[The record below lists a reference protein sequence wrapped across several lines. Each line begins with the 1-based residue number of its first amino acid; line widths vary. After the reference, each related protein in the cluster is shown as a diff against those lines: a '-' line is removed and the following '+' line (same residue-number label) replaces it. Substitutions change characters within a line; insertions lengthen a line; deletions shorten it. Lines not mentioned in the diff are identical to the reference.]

1 MNYSIFKPDSFVKFK
16 KINFNV
22 LYNETNLTEK
32 NEIDLTLKNKNLFK
46 NNKNNNDNL
55 NKQEF
60 VLNVLEELR
69 NFDNKNG
76 TELFKNI
83 LYNDLKKFIYA
94 NKF

>member
-1 MNYSIFKPDSFVKFK
+1 MNSSIFKPDSFVKFK

-22 LYNETNLTEK
+22 LYNETKLIKK

-46 NNKNNNDNL
+46 NKNDNL
-55 NKQEF
+55 NKQELI
-60 VLNVLEELR
+60 LNVLEELR

>member
-1 MNYSIFKPDSFVKFK
+1 MSTILKKDSFVNFK
-16 KINFNV
+16 KINFKV
-22 LYNETNLTEK
+22 LFNE
-32 NEIDLTLKNKNLFK
+32 NKISVPYSL
-46 NNKNNNDNL
+46 NNKNIFIINENL
-55 NKQEF
+55 NKQDF

-69 NFDNKNG
+69 DFDNKNG

>member
-1 MNYSIFKPDSFVKFK
+1 MNTSIFKADSFVKFK
-16 KINFNV
+16 KINFNIS
-22 LYNETNLTEK
+22 LYETILNKK
-32 NEIDLTLKNKNLFK
+32 NKNDLTLKNKKLNG
-46 NNKNNNDNL
+46 NDNL

-83 LYNDLKKFIYA
+83 LYNDLKKFIYT

>member
-1 MNYSIFKPDSFVKFK
+1 MNTIFKPESFVNFK

-22 LYNETNLTEK
+22 LFNENKTSTE
-32 NEIDLTLKNKNLFK
+32 NQIVLSSKNKKFITINENL
-46 NNKNNNDNL
+46 D
-55 NKQEF
+55 KQEF

-69 NFDNKNG
+69 NFDDKNG

-83 LYNDLKKFIYA
+83 LYNDLKKFIYT

>member
-1 MNYSIFKPDSFVKFK
+1 MNSSSIFKPDSFVKFK

-22 LYNETNLTEK
+22 LYNETKLIKK

-46 NNKNNNDNL
+46 NKNDDL

-60 VLNVLEELR
+60 VLNILEELR

-83 LYNDLKKFIYA
+83 LYNDLKKFIYT